1 MHSQEHIVSFVDSIN
16 DGGGPVLVMEYMPL
30 GNLLGLEKIS
40 LEEVR
45 TVVRQALQ
53 ALAYLHDEKNIT
65 HRDIK
70 PENILVQSR
79 TPQLFIKLCDFGLS
93 TQSSF
98 LKTQCGTT
106 LYAAAE
112 IYTGSYSKSVDIWAM
127 GVLGYQFTQ
136 GLPTPPENLDF
147 NKWPQ
152 EWSKKWSKKIR
163 HVIDHP
169 SCQSNNPAIS
179 LLKSMLEPNPV
190 DRPSAKACL
199 SHPWMQSALPFS
211 QPGLEQ
217 INVGPRSLETIS
229 EQPTE
234 IWNPPTQLKGEMLDP
249 TVPRVSRKRL
259 RSSESITSRTQPSK
273 RGVKKLQVDKSLE
286 SHVRGLLAEETD
298 EHDRGHRL
306 TTSPGRATRTPHVG
320 YEQNTTLKSPGKGL
334 PRVQITAGQT
344 GQKSVRKQAR
354 PPFKQ
359 TLPADED
366 LSEVRRP

>member
-1 MHSQEHIVSFVDSIN
+1 MSFVDSID

-30 GNLLGLEKIS
+30 GNLTEVKEIS
-40 LEEVR
+40 LEEMR
-45 TVVRQALQ
+45 TVLCQALQ

-70 PENILVQSR
+70 PENILVRSR
-79 TPQLFIKLCDFGLS
+79 TPELFIKLCDFGVS
-93 TQSSF
+93 TESSF
-98 LKTQCGTT
+98 LKTLCGTG

-112 IYTGSYSKSVDIWAM
+112 IFTGSYTKSVDIWAM
-127 GVLGYQFTQ
+127 GVLGYQFIQ
-136 GLPTPPENLDF
+136 GLPTPPKNMDF
-147 NKWPQ
+147 EKFPK

-163 HVIDHP
+163 DAIDHRNR
-169 SCQSNNPAIS
+169 QSDDPAVS

-217 INVGPRSLETIS
+217 TKVGPRSLETIS

-234 IWNPPTQLKGEMLDP
+234 IWNPPTQLEGDMPDP
-249 TVPRVSRKRL
+249 IVPGVLRKRL

-286 SHVRGLLAEETD
+286 SNVRGLLAKETD
-298 EHDRGHRL
+298 EHDHGRRL
-306 TTSPGRATRTPHVG
+306 TTNPGRATRTPHVG
-320 YEQNTTLKSPGKGL
+320 YERNTPPKFAGKGL
-334 PRVQITAGQT
+334 PKVQITT
-344 GQKSVRKQAR
+344 
-354 PPFKQ
+354 
-359 TLPADED
+359 E
-366 LSEVRRP
+366 